1 MSTSQVVSWDF
12 SNFESG
18 GMISKQNVRVKEARF
33 VRWAYPSGTTGDAIF
48 VNLSMD
54 LLASPGGEVIGEG
67 EQKLSAAKLDYF
79 TISEDGKTCIPGT
92 KGAPQGKTAFHNFMA
107 TLIAAGMPANWLA
120 NGDISRLEGMEFYAD
135 SIKVPKFDGSGDG
148 NQFICAAGSI
158 HRAPWDAAK
167 AGTAKVAGKA
177 KAAAVAPAAGAV
189 APTAAVVPAPAADA
203 GGDDD
208 SEAAA
213 VALIQ
218 QYIGGAGEAGGPNPQ
233 SKALK
238 LVTTGVQLTAPF
250 SKDPSWS
257 SAYKHLKTPALVAA
271 LMERVGADNGLVVV
285 GDGAARVI
293 QQATE

>member
-1 MSTSQVVSWDF
+1 MSTAPQVVSLDWG
-12 SNFESG
+12 NFESG
-18 GMISKQNVRVKEARF
+18 GMVSNTNVRIKEARY
-33 VRWAYPSGTTGDAIF
+33 VIWAYPGGTTPAGIF
-48 VNLSMD
+48 VKLTMD
-54 LLASPGGEVIGEG
+54 LLASPGGEVVSEG
-67 EQKLSAAKLDYF
+67 DQHLSFGKKEYF
-79 TISEDGKTCIPGT
+79 TISEDGKLLIPGEMS
-92 KGAPQGKTAFHNFMA
+92 APKSKTAFHGFMGSLVMA
-107 TLIAAGMPANWLA
+107 NGMPGNWLA
-120 NGDISRLEGMEFYAD
+120 NGDISRLEGLEFYAA
-135 SIKVPKFDGSGDG
+135 SIKVPKIDGSGDG
-148 NQFICAAGSI
+148 NQFIAAPQSVN
-158 HRAPWDAAK
+158 RAPWDAAK
-167 AGTAKVAGKA
+167 AGTSKAAGKA
-177 KAAAVAPAAGAV
+177 KGAAVAPAAGA
-189 APTAAVVPAPAADA
+189 AAVAAPAPAAEASSDE
-203 GGDDD
+203 D

-293 QQATE
+293 QQVTE